1 VSAES
6 LDGHLVVQPP
16 TPSTVLLLVRDPR
29 VPVGRLALMAEQAAR
44 AARGWLER
52 LA

>member
-1 VSAES
+1 VLA
-6 LDGHLVVQPP
+6 P
-16 TPSTVLLLVRDPR
+16 TPATVLLLLRDAR
-29 VPVGRLALMAEQAAR
+29 VPVGRLGLIAEQAAR